1 MARVRELTI
10 KGYRSIRDKIPI
22 RLPENTPIV
31 LVGEN
36 NTGKSNIVRALDLIL
51 GERWPGTRE
60 SDDHDFWNRTPSSG
74 PIEICANIGG
84 GTIIDARGNPIQS
97 LQWIYD
103 QNSEEDKCKFR
114 ALTDYGE
121 SYVSNRMRDQC
132 MCILVGADRQ
142 LSHQLSYTN
151 KWTLLSKLMRK
162 FHDHLTQDKDRVDR
176 LKQEFESVKEI
187 FKEVSEFANFQS
199 ELSSQFQDM
208 FTGMSYGLQIDFS
221 AYDPSNYFH
230 SLRLLP
236 EEGGQT
242 RTFEEL
248 GTGQEQLLALAF
260 AQAYAKAFYGGIILV
275 IEEPEAHLHPLAQQ
289 WLARKVTQMAND
301 GLQIVLTTH
310 SPAFVDLLSQE
321 GIVLVRKSDGATTV
335 KQLSADELAKY
346 CIQHGADPNRTNSK
360 TVLPFYAA
368 STTQEILNG
377 LFAKKIVLV
386 EGPTES
392 LTLPVYLTKVGLDV
406 AKEGIA
412 VIPVMGKGNLAKW
425 WRFFTAYGI
434 PTFLTFDNDTKEDKD
449 GNKRRDALT
458 TIGITDEPK
467 VGDIISTG
475 NWYIDDICCVFG
487 RDFEQTMRNS
497 FPPYEQLEKEA
508 KQTIGDSKPLVA
520 RHVAEKLEL
529 NKEDTGW
536 AKFEDLKQRL
546 GNLRATDFS
555 ESQEQALSDDD
566 LPFE

>member
-1 MARVRELTI
+1 MARVTELTI

-22 RLPENTPIV
+22 RFPENTPIV

-51 GERWPGTRE
+51 GEWWPGNRE
-60 SDDHDFWNRTPSSG
+60 PDDHEFWDRTPSSG
-74 PIEICANIGG
+74 PIEICTNMDGI
-84 GTIIDARGNPIQS
+84 TDKYNNPINCFRWS
-97 LQWIYD
+97 YD
-103 QNSEEDKCKFR
+103 QSAPPDEKCKFHVI
-114 ALTDYGE
+114 TDTSE
-121 SYVSNRMRDQC
+121 FRISSDIRDKC
-132 MCILVGADRQ
+132 VCVLVGADRR
-142 LSHQLSYTN
+142 LSYQLSYST
-151 KWTLLSKLMRK
+151 KWTFLSKLMHK
-162 FHDHLTQDKDRVDR
+162 FHDHLTQDEDRVNR
-176 LKQEFESVKEI
+176 LKQEFECVKEI

-208 FTGMSYGLQIDFS
+208 FRGMSYGLQIDFS

-368 STTQEILNG
+368 STTPEILNG

-434 PTFLTFDNDTKEDKD
+434 PTFLTFDNDTKEDDDEK
-449 GNKRRDALT
+449 KRKDALA
-458 TIGITDEPK
+458 TIGISEESE
-467 VGDIISTG
+467 VENIISLDD
-475 NWYIDDICCVFG
+475 WYIDDNYCIFG

-520 RHVAEKLEL
+520 RHVAEILKL

-555 ESQEQALSDDD
+555 QSQEQALSDDD

>member
-1 MARVRELTI
+1 MARVTKLTI
-10 KGYRSIRDKIPI
+10 KGYRSIRDKITV
-22 RLPENTPIV
+22 RFPENTPVV

-36 NTGKSNIVRALDLIL
+36 NTGKSNIVRALDIII

-84 GTIIDARGNPIQS
+84 GTIIDGRGNPIQS
-97 LQWIYD
+97 FQWTYD
-103 QNSEEDKCKFR
+103 QNSNKDKCKFR
-114 ALTDYGE
+114 ALTDSGE
-121 SYVSNRMRDQC
+121 SYVSNEMRDQC
-132 MCILVGADRQ
+132 MCVLVGSDRR

-162 FHDHLTQDKDRVDR
+162 FHDHLTQDEDRVNR

-187 FKEVSEFANFQS
+187 FKEVSEFGNFQS
-199 ELSSQFQDM
+199 ELSSQFQGM
-208 FTGMSYGLQIDFS
+208 FDGMSYGLNIDFS

-236 EEGGQT
+236 EEEGQT

-248 GTGQEQLLALAF
+248 GTGQEQLLALAV
-260 AQAYAKAFYGGIILV
+260 AYAYAKAFYGGLILV

-289 WLARKVTQMAND
+289 WLARKVTQMAKD

-321 GIVLVRKSDGATTV
+321 GIFLVRKSDGATNV

-346 CIQHGADPNRTNSK
+346 CIQYGADPNRTNSK

-377 LFAKKIVLV
+377 LFAKKVVIV

-392 LTLPVYLTKVGLDV
+392 LALPVYLAKVGMDV

-412 VIPVMGKGNLAKW
+412 IVPVMGKGNLAKW

-434 PTFLTFDNDTKEDKD
+434 PTFLTFDNDTREDQD
-449 GNKRRDALT
+449 NKKREDALK
-458 TIGITDEPK
+458 TIGIADESKTDA
-467 VGDIISTG
+467 IISTG
-475 NWYIDDICCVFG
+475 DWYTDDICCVFG
-487 RDFEQTMRNS
+487 RDFEQTMRRS
-497 FPPYEQLEKEA
+497 FPDYGRLEGEA
-508 KQTIGDSKPLVA
+508 KQAIGDSKPLVA
-520 RHVAEKLEL
+520 RYVAEKLKF

-546 GNLRATDFS
+546 VKLGSTNS
-555 ESQEQALSDDD
+555 PDDD
-566 LPFE
+566 LPF